1 MSSESRGRDDRL
13 ALAAVIAGG
22 ALAFY
27 ARRQPMLLGTGAA
40 LGLAG
45 VFLALRGDRPI
56 SARGWLRA
64 GLALAV
70 LAVVAS
76 IGLEHYQ
83 EWVVGQWFAEGSYSR
98 ATSDELRRM
107 TETAA
112 TLRISAFAC
121 SLATLLGAFLN
132 RLK

>member
-1 MSSESRGRDDRL
+1 
-13 ALAAVIAGG
+13 
-22 ALAFY
+22 
-27 ARRQPMLLGTGAA
+27 LLGTGAA

-45 VFLALRGDRPI
+45 VLLALRGDRPI
-56 SARGWLRA
+56 AGRSWVRA
-64 GLALAV
+64 GLALAI

-98 ATSDELRRM
+98 ATTDELRRM

-112 TLRISAFAC
+112 TLRIGAFGS
-121 SLATLLGAFLN
+121 SLATLLGAFIN